1 MGTGPVISSFF
12 RPFCSTMDTV
22 GLGHLWTK
30 CFIGTTGES
39 YLKCRLCWHSA
50 LNCEQ
55 GWEGIAWRICRVHG
69 ITGSSGSSFP
79 ASHCLLYELLGLTVK
94 VQSDWS
100 EHQLPLS
107 DPRAVSCLG

>member
-1 MGTGPVISSFF
+1 
-12 RPFCSTMDTV
+12 MDTV